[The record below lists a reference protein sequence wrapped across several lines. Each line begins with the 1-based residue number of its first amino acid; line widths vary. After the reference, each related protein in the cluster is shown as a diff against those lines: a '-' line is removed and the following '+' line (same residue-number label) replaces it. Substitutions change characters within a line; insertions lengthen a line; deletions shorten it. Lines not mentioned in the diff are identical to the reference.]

1 MALHEAARVSLLLI
15 FMNVV
20 SIIYS
25 CLTLHQYIIPHC
37 ADGQCNSVKKC
48 ISITLGLKT
57 DESEIYHIPYTDS
70 VEV

>member
-15 FMNVV
+15 FMNNVNIV
-20 SIIYS
+20 YS

-37 ADGQCNSVKKC
+37 ADGQCNSVNKC
-48 ISITLGLKT
+48 VTITLGLKT
-57 DESEIYHIPYTDS
+57 DKSGINRIPYTDS